1 MDIQMPVMDG
11 VDALS
16 IVRELEQV
24 SGRPLIVIALT
35 AFALIGDQE
44 KYLEMGFDGYLS
56 KPFTTRALVDEM
68 VRVLPSEA
76 KLVADI

>member
-1 MDIQMPVMDG
+1 VMDG
-11 VDALS
+11 VDALTLL
-16 IVRELEQV
+16 RELEQLN
-24 SGRPLIVIALT
+24 GRPLTVIALT

-68 VRVLPSEA
+68 VRVLHCAASPA
-76 KLVADI
+76 ADI

>member
-1 MDIQMPVMDG
+1 MPVMDG

-16 IVRELEQV
+16 LLRELEQL
-24 SGRPLIVIALT
+24 SGRPLTVIALT

-76 KLVADI
+76 NLVADI